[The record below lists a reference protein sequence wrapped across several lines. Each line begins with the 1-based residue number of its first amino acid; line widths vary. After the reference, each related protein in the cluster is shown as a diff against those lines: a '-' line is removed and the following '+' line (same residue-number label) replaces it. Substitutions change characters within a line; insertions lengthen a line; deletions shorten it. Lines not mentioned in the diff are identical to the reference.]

1 MSEMRLR
8 HWSADDITVIDMDG
22 QLRVDT
28 VPALRQCVSAALRR
42 GHRKL
47 VLNVANVTAVDAA
60 GLGAIVHA
68 HALTRSLNGRVKLVS
83 QRPAVQQLLIRTRL
97 LFELDV
103 YATEGEALA
112 SFERER

>member
-1 MSEMRLR
+1 LR
-8 HWSADDITVIDMDG
+8 HWSVDDVAVIDMDG

-28 VPALRQCVSAALRR
+28 IPALRQSVSAALRR

-47 VLNVANVTAVDAA
+47 LLNVGNVTAVDAA

-68 HALTRSLNGRVKLVS
+68 HTLTRGVNGRVKLVS
-83 QRPAVQQLLIRTRL
+83 HRPAVQHLLICTRL

-112 SFERER
+112 SF